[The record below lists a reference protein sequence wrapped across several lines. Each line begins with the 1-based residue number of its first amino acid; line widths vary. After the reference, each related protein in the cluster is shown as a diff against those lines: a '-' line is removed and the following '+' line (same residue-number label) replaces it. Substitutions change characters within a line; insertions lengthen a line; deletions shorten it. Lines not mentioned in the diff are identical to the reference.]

1 MLISYFLLVSLKRLR
16 LARKYAWIF
25 VRAHYLFR
33 DAKSF
38 PRCEEFSEMRR
49 VFRERSSRKTV
60 SYKE

>member
-1 MLISYFLLVSLKRLR
+1 MLISYFLLVSLKRLH

-38 PRCEEFSEMRR
+38 PRCEEFSESAARG
-49 VFRERSSRKTV
+49 KL
-60 SYKE
+60 